1 MGVDVV
7 TTAEAEVIV
16 NAASLPD
23 RLTAVVEPAVA
34 HLGLELEAVELT
46 NAGRRRLLRVVVDAA
61 AESADDARGVSL
73 DQLAEATREVSQA
86 LDDADAM
93 GDRAYTLEVTSP
105 GIDRPLTALR
115 HWRRNIGRL
124 VKVTSTEGSRQTG
137 RVLRVAEESVT
148 LDVDGTER
156 EWPYADIARATVQV
170 EFNRKDG

>member
-1 MGVDVV
+1 VS
-7 TTAEAEVIV
+7 
-16 NAASLPD
+16 AASLPD

-46 NAGRRRLLRVVVDAA
+46 NAGRRRLLRVVVDA
-61 AESADDARGVSL
+61 ESESEESSQGVTL
-73 DQLAEATREVSQA
+73 DQLAEATREVSRV

-93 GDRAYTLEVTSP
+93 GSQAYTLEVTSP
-105 GIDRPLTALR
+105 GIDRPLTAPR
-115 HWRRNIGRL
+115 HWRRNLGRL

-137 RVLRVAEESVT
+137 RVLRVADESVT
-148 LDVDGTER
+148 LDVAGSER